1 MFLLVIMNYSWLEDK
16 YKRANKV
23 RTIAAIAF
31 AILVV
36 TSPNFTVDQISL
48 YSALILYI
56 QGFIVVKIF
65 YCLLTIRFWIKNSG
79 TVSFSQIGELT
90 EAKLIV
96 LPTILL
102 LGTHW
107 CLNSTAE
114 TVLTITLLLF
124 NSLLLVMSF
133 AIGDELYLLFKHSK
147 TDKFYQLCFQIHQR
161 QYIFTYKK
169 GICDR

>member
-1 MFLLVIMNYSWLEDK
+1 MYLLFALCFITLLYWIRWYTPEKRMMMMFFLVILNYNQLEDNH
-16 YKRANKV
+16 KRAYIGI
-23 RTIAAIAF
+23 TISMRIAL
-31 AILVV
+31 ASLVL
-36 TSPNFTVDQISL
+36 PALNFTVDQISL

-124 NSLLLVMSF
+124 NSL
-133 AIGDELYLLFKHSK
+133 
-147 TDKFYQLCFQIHQR
+147 
-161 QYIFTYKK
+161 
-169 GICDR
+169 